1 MGFVLGGNMKYKP
14 NNIYNEDCLEAQAM
28 NKSFVENGII
38 LDDNSGG
45 AHIPYWMTILNQFK
59 KIMGVNEH
67 V

>member
-38 LDDNSGG
+38 LDDN
-45 AHIPYWMTILNQFK
+45 
-59 KIMGVNEH
+59 
-67 V
+67 